1 MPEIQVPVTDA
12 FDKTDQ
18 LESLRVELTP
28 KQIEWLEDTAAERGL
43 SVGHLLRSIITAQMR
58 GVDETPSVPN
68 ASGDGTSRPASMDVA
83 GNGSATTTE
92 SRDEKESDNSDPPSI
107 VESLRS
113 ASERLQD
120 LTEEKEENETKESG
134 LHDTL
139 ARLQAHM
146 DNTPDADEDD
156 SSNTPS
162 KTMLGNENRSMFDM
176 MDEE

>member
-1 MPEIQVPVTDA
+1 MSEMQVPVTDA
-12 FDKTDQ
+12 FDETDQ

-28 KQIEWLEDTAAERGL
+28 EQIEWLEKTAAERGL
-43 SVGHLLRSIITAQMR
+43 SVDHLLRSIITAQMR
-58 GVDETPSVPN
+58 GVDETPSVPEE
-68 ASGDGTSRPASMDVA
+68 SGDGTSGSPSMDVSGTPPTDTTDA
-83 GNGSATTTE
+83 GDEE
-92 SRDEKESDNSDPPSI
+92 SSRGSDPPSI

-120 LTEEKEENETKESG
+120 LTEEEDEAKESG

-139 ARLQAHM
+139 SRLQAHM
-146 DNTPDADEDD
+146 DSTPDTDEDD

-162 KTMLGNENRSMFDM
+162 RTMLDNENRSMFDM

>member
-1 MPEIQVPVTDA
+1 MSEMQVPVTDA
-12 FDKTDQ
+12 FDETDQ
-18 LESLRVELTP
+18 LKSLRVELTP

-43 SVGHLLRSIITAQMR
+43 SVDHMLRSIITAQMR
-58 GVDETPSVPN
+58 GLSETPSVPDE
-68 ASGDGTSRPASMDVA
+68 SGDGTSRPTSMDVA
-83 GNGSATTTE
+83 ENGAAATNG
-92 SRDEKESDNSDPPSI
+92 SRDETESGSSDPPSI
-107 VESLRS
+107 GESLRS

-120 LTEEKEENETKESG
+120 LTEEKEDDEPKESG

-146 DNTPDADEDD
+146 DNTSDADKET

-176 MDEE
+176 MDDE

>member
-1 MPEIQVPVTDA
+1 MSEMQVPVTDA

-18 LESLRVELTP
+18 FESLRVELTP
-28 KQIEWLEDTAAERGL
+28 RQIEWLEETAAERGL
-43 SVGHLLRSIITAQMR
+43 SVDHLLRSIITAQMR
-58 GVDETPSVPN
+58 GVDETPSVPE
-68 ASGDGTSRPASMDVA
+68 ASGDGTSGSPSMDVSETLPTDTTDA
-83 GNGSATTTE
+83 ENEESSRGS
-92 SRDEKESDNSDPPSI
+92 NPPSI

-120 LTEEKEENETKESG
+120 LTEEKEDDETKESG

-146 DNTPDADEDD
+146 DSTPDTEEDD

-162 KTMLGNENRSMFDM
+162 RTMLDNENRSMFDM